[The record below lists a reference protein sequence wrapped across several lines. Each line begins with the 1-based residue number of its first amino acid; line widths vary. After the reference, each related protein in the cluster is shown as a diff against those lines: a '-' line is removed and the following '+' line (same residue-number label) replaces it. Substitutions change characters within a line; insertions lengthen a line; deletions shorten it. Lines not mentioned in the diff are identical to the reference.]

1 MKLCL
6 EEDILEHIV
15 CLNQEYDSLEDI
27 LTGKKVMIVI
37 GSYGKKFPYGQIH
50 VGDMVFLT
58 ETNNGGLITARAVIC
73 NILCTHKVSTEE
85 AAVILVGNKDKLNL
99 SAQSFQKLIGKK
111 YLVFIEFSNVE
122 CIEPVKIYSKG
133 QLASWTVIYT

>member
-1 MKLCL
+1 M
-6 EEDILEHIV
+6 EHLV

-50 VGDMVFLT
+50 VGDTVFLT
-58 ETNNGGLITARAVIC
+58 ETDNGGLITARAAIC

-85 AAVILVGNKDKLNL
+85 AAVILVGNKEKLNL
-99 SAQSFQKLIGKK
+99 SSQGFQKLIGKK
-111 YLVFIEFSNVE
+111 YLVLIEFSNIE
-122 CIEPVKIYSKG
+122 NIEPVKIYSKG
-133 QLASWTVIYT
+133 QLAAWTIICT